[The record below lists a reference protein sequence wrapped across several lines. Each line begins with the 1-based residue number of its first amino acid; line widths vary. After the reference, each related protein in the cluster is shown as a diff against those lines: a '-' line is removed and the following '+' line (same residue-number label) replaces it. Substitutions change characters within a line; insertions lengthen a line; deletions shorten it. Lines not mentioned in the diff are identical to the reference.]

1 MDFKEIFSEIWP
13 WLLIAITAWGTISD
27 RKKKQRKEQEEDE
40 LAKRIMNRPA
50 AEPSQTSP
58 GAMIQGLARARQQ
71 TPPPAPQTE
80 EKPAADYGFDAA
92 EEGVHAVD
100 ADSVATKA
108 TEAAEADSQAAANR
122 SRRRAA
128 LRRAVIWSEV
138 LPPKFREI

>member
-1 MDFKEIFSEIWP
+1 MDFKEIFEEIWP
-13 WLLIAITAWGTISD
+13 WLLAALTVWGAMSD
-27 RKKKQRKEQEEDE
+27 RKKKQRKEREDDE
-40 LAKRIMNRPA
+40 LAERIMNRPA
-50 AEPSQTSP
+50 AEPSQTSLS
-58 GAMIQGLARARQQ
+58 AMIQGLARTLQQ

-100 ADSVATKA
+100 ADSVAAKA
-108 TEAAEADSQAAANR
+108 TVAAEADSQAAANR

>member
-1 MDFKEIFSEIWP
+1 MDLKEIFSEIWP

-27 RKKKQRKEQEEDE
+27 RKKKQRKEREEDE
-40 LAKRIMNRPA
+40 LAERIMNRPA

-58 GAMIQGLARARQQ
+58 GAMIQGLARTRQQ

-92 EEGVHAVD
+92 EEGVHALD
-100 ADSVATKA
+100 ADSVVTKA

>member
-27 RKKKQRKEQEEDE
+27 RKKKQRKEREEDE
-40 LAKRIMNRPA
+40 LAERIMNRPA
-50 AEPSQTSP
+50 AEPSQTSLS
-58 GAMIQGLARARQQ
+58 AMIQGLARTRQQ

-100 ADSVATKA
+100 ADSVAAKSTV
-108 TEAAEADSQAAANR
+108 AAEADSQAAANR